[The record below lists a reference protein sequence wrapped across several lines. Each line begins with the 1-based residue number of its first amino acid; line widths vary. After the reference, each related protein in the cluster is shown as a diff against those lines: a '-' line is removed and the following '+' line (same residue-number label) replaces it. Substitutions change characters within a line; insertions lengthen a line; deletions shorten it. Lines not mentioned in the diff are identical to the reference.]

1 MTEPRKIM
9 SESAARLA
17 GAKIAEL
24 MNIKPDE
31 RGRYD
36 TAWGSKTVEGLARCV
51 ERIIQFE
58 VSAQEQAQAE

>member
-1 MTEPRKIM
+1 MTAPRAIM

-24 MNIKPDE
+24 MNLKPDE
-31 RGRYD
+31 RGRYE
-36 TAWGSKTVEGLARCV
+36 TSWGSKTVEGLARCV

-58 VSAQEQAQAE
+58 VSAQEPTQVE

>member
-1 MTEPRKIM
+1 MTAPLNIM

-24 MNIKPDE
+24 MGIKPDE
-31 RGRYD
+31 RGRYE
-36 TAWGSKTVEGLARCV
+36 TSWGSKTVEGLARCV

-58 VSAQEQAQAE
+58 VSAQESAQVK